1 MALCL
6 VVVTAP
12 IEVGGANNNNNNN
25 NNNGRCIAQGKSVLG
40 RYEVRLFIT
49 PQNFK

>member
-25 NNNGRCIAQGKSVLG
+25 GRCIA
-40 RYEVRLFIT
+40 
-49 PQNFK
+49 

>member
-25 NNNGRCIAQGKSVLG
+25 NGRCIAQGKSVLG
-40 RYEVRLFIT
+40 RYEVRFFIT

>member
-25 NNNGRCIAQGKSVLG
+25 NNGRCIA
-40 RYEVRLFIT
+40 
-49 PQNFK
+49 